1 MSGAPA
7 EDAPAQGSGVPR
19 FRAICETLAGQ
30 IAAGELPVGSRLPSE
45 QELCLRFG
53 ASRHTVREALRLLQ
67 EQGLV
72 TRRQGAGTTVIAR
85 EASDGFANSVTTLD
99 GLVQYASS
107 TALEVLTVETLLTDD
122 RLAGLLRAAPSEAWT
137 RICAL
142 RRSTTDGGLLC
153 YSEIF
158 LPAEFAGLADRVGRT
173 RTAVYTMLEEAYD
186 IRIAEVS
193 QLVEAAAADANI
205 ASRLGLAPGD
215 PVLLITRHYT
225 DQEGRT
231 VEVARNAHP
240 AGRFAYRMVLQRG

>member
-1 MSGAPA
+1 MSALPQPEA
-7 EDAPAQGSGVPR
+7 ALPR
-19 FRAICETLAGQ
+19 FRTICEALAAE
-30 IAAGELPVGSRLPSE
+30 IAAGALPLGSRLPSE

-72 TRRQGAGTTVIAR
+72 TRRQGAGTTVVAR
-85 EASDGFANSVTTLD
+85 TPSDGFANSVSTLE

-107 TALEVLTVETLLTDD
+107 TVLEVLTVETLLVSD
-122 RLAGLLRAAPSEAWT
+122 RLAGTLRAAPGEAWL

-142 RRSTTDGGLLC
+142 RRSTADGGLLC
-153 YSEIF
+153 YSEIY
-158 LPAEFAGLADRVGRT
+158 LPAEFAGLAERVGKT
-173 RTAVYTMLEEAYD
+173 RSAVYTMLEEAYG
-186 IRIAEVS
+186 IRIEEVS

-205 ASRLGLAPGD
+205 ASRLGLEAGD

-225 DQEGRT
+225 DQDGRT